1 MDIETKEQL
10 AEKYPELTAQIARE
24 AAEAAA
30 KTAAEAAAK
39 AERERIAGIDA
50 MAMPGFEEIISKA
63 KEDPAQNAG
72 TVAQAMIL
80 AQKKGGGAYLEQVK
94 QDADAS
100 KVNEVPAASSEAG
113 AAGSAGEETVE
124 QAAKAA
130 VEAWKKEGAMI

>member
-24 AAEAAA
+24 
-30 KTAAEAAAK
+30 AAEAAAK